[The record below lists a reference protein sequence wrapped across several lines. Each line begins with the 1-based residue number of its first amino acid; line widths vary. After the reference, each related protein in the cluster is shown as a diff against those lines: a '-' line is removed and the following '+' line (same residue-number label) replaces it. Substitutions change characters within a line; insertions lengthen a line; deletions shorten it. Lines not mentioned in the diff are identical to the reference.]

1 MTKKNFNKEK
11 IVKTTSDITGKAI
24 DTVEL
29 VADKTED
36 ILDTA
41 KEKVEEFMNKPEV
54 IETKEDI
61 EDVAENAV
69 EAVKTA
75 VKAVRTKVFDI
86 VLQYEGD
93 FVIADI
99 EKAVKKDAASKKIKG
114 DIKIYINVA
123 EKTAYY
129 TVNGEGNE
137 AMKVPFA

>member
-54 IETKEDI
+54 IETIEDI

-75 VKAVRTKVFDI
+75 VKAVRTKVSDI

-99 EKAVKKDAASKKIKG
+99 EKAVKKDAASRKIKG

>member
-1 MTKKNFNKEK
+1 MSRRKFNKEK

-41 KEKVEEFMNKPEV
+41 KEKVEEV

-75 VKAVRTKVFDI
+75 VKAVRTKVSDI

-99 EKAVKKDAASKKIKG
+99 EKAVKKDAASRKIKG